1 MSRSFIVNN
10 IILPVDASISEAF
23 SIARARLQ
31 SIGLS
36 IDEKNF
42 RIYRKSIDARRKTD
56 IKLVYSVLAS
66 CEATKV
72 SPDRMAKAGISV
84 CDVERPTVT
93 CGSEEKNADIVVV
106 GSGPAGLFA
115 SLLLAEHGYRPIL
128 IERGGSVSER
138 KSAVEKFKRTRI
150 LDADTNIQFGA
161 GGAGTFSDGKLITR
175 IGDSMSSYVLSR
187 FVEFGA
193 PNEIEYLARPHIG
206 TDILSVVVDNMIKR
220 IRELGGEVRFHT
232 TMLGYKDNL
241 GKISAVVTDKGNID
255 CSAVIL
261 AIGHSARDTYS
272 MLINRGADVIAKPFS
287 VGMRIEHP
295 TELID
300 KGLYG
305 DFAGH
310 AALGHAEYNLS
321 FNTKERGVYTFC
333 MCPGGEVVAAASEE
347 GGVVTNG
354 MSYHYRGGKN
364 SNSAILS
371 TVFREDYGAT
381 PMGAIEYQ
389 RNIERLAFI
398 AGGSDYSA
406 PYCTV
411 GDFLS
416 DSYFNS
422 YSEVSPTY
430 MTGGVRL
437 CDPEKYLP
445 RTVTENIRH
454 GLLDFDRKIP
464 NFAYKRAVLTG
475 PETRTSAPLRIVRD
489 NISRLA
495 TGFTNLYPAGEG
507 AGYAGGITSAA
518 IDGIRTAFAV
528 ISRFKPY

>member
-1 MSRSFIVNN
+1 MTSDYIVNN
-10 IILPVDASISEAF
+10 IILPLDASISEAF
-23 SIARARLQ
+23 SIARVRLQ
-31 SIGLS
+31 SIGVYA
-36 IDEKNF
+36 DEKSF
-42 RIYRKSIDARRKTD
+42 KIYRKSIDARRKTD

-72 SPDRMAKAGISV
+72 SHDKMAKAGISV
-84 CDVERPTVT
+84 SEVELPAVA
-93 CGSEEKNADIVVV
+93 CGGEEKSADIVVV

-128 IERGGSVSER
+128 IERGGSVAER
-138 KSAVEKFKRTRI
+138 KSAVERFKRTRI
-150 LDADTNIQFGA
+150 LDSDTNIQFGA
-161 GGAGTFSDGKLITR
+161 GGAGTFSDGKLVTR

-193 PNEIEYLARPHIG
+193 PAEIEYLARPHIG
-206 TDILSVVVDNMIKR
+206 TDILSNVVDNMIQR
-220 IRELGGEVRFHT
+220 ICALGGEVRFHT

-241 GKISAVVTDKGNID
+241 GKISAVATDKGNID

-261 AIGHSARDTYS
+261 AVGHSARDTYS

-295 TELID
+295 TVLID

-354 MSYHYRGGKN
+354 MSYHDRGGKN
-364 SNSAILS
+364 SNSAVLS
-371 TVFREDYGAT
+371 TVFPEDYGAT
-381 PMGAIEYQ
+381 PMGAIDYQ

-416 DSYFNS
+416 DSYTTS
-422 YSEVSPTY
+422 YADVTPSY
-430 MTGGVRL
+430 MNGGVRL
-437 CDPEKYLP
+437 CDPNKFLP
-445 RTVTENIRH
+445 RTVTENIRQ
-454 GLLDFDRKIP
+454 GLWDFDRKIP
-464 NFAYKRAVLTG
+464 NFAYKTAVLTG

-489 NISRLA
+489 KLTRLA

-528 ISRFKPY
+528 ISRFKP